1 MIYRPNKKET
11 KQIKGLNKGYDLMR
25 KGFEMVM
32 KNTPKND
39 GEISVYAYR
48 AGKNIDKIVKR
59 VAQLLAAEYVT
70 NQFFEIVDNMKI
82 KKRKN
87 K

>member
-11 KQIKGLNKGYDLMR
+11 KQIKELNKGYGLMR

-32 KNTPKND
+32 KNAPKND
-39 GEISVYAYR
+39 GEISIYAYR
-48 AGKNIDKIVKR
+48 AGKNIDKITKR
-59 VAQLLAAEYVT
+59 VAQLLVANYVKT
-70 NQFFEIVDNMKI
+70 QFFEIVDNMKI
-82 KKRKN
+82 KKRK